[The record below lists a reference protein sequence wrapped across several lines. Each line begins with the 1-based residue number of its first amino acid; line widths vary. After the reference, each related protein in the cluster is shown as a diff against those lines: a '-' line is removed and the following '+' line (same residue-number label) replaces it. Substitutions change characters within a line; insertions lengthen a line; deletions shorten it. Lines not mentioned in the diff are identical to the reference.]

1 MARLFTKLA
10 TVMGAVARVPKNGH
24 NTFHGYRYVTEADLV
39 EAVREHLAAQN
50 VCLFVS
56 ADSSKQ
62 IDAPKGGPVTQVQMT
77 ITFACGDT
85 GATFT
90 VNWIGAGQDTG
101 DKGVYKAFT
110 GGLKY
115 ALLKCFLVSTGD
127 DPEQV
132 ASANDTRASK
142 TTSAQAR
149 PHVPPQSKERTSSRP
164 VRTPSLEAAR
174 ATLMPMGRAKGKP
187 LSDLTAEALR
197 SAQRWM
203 TSNGRSYPEF
213 EAACAVILAGDE
225 RAA

>member
-24 NTFHGYRYVTEADLV
+24 NAYHGYRYVTEADLV
-39 EAVREHLAAQN
+39 EAVREHLASQN

-62 IDAPKGGPVTQVQMT
+62 IDASKGGPVTQVQMT

-132 ASANDTRASK
+132 ASGSDTRTSK
-142 TTSAQAR
+142 PAFAQSR
-149 PHVPPQSKERTSSRP
+149 PPVPPESGERTSSRP

-174 ATLMPMGRAKGKP
+174 ATLMPMGRTKGKP
-187 LSDLTAEALR
+187 LSDLTADELR
-197 SAQRWM
+197 SARTWM
-203 TSNGRSYPEF
+203 ARNGRSYPEF
-213 EAACAVILAGDE
+213 EAACAVILASDE
-225 RAA
+225 KAA